1 MRRFFARIRRP
12 LLIGSLATG
21 TVLGFGSGFASLSHR
36 CQEDGAHHG
45 DRSGD
50 GPCHRGRWG
59 RWRGE
64 RPDAPRP
71 DDDASR

>member
-1 MRRFFARIRRP
+1 VRRFFTRIRRP

-21 TVLGFGSGFASLSHR
+21 TVLGFGSGFASLHR
-36 CQEDGAHHG
+36 WHGDGAHH
-45 DRSGD
+45 DH
-50 GPCHRGRWG
+50 GPCHGRGGG

-71 DDDASR
+71 PDGDAERQ

>member
-1 MRRFFARIRRP
+1 MRRLWERVRRP

-21 TVLGFGSGFASLSHR
+21 TVLGFGSGFASMHYR
-36 CQEDGAHHG
+36 WHDGMHH
-45 DRSGD
+45 DR
-50 GPCHRGRWG
+50 GPCHGRGS

-71 DDDASR
+71 PADGERQ

>member
-1 MRRFFARIRRP
+1 VRRLWYRIRRP

-21 TVLGFGSGFASLSHR
+21 TVLGFGSGFASMHHR
-36 CQEDGAHHG
+36 WHGDGAHH
-45 DRSGD
+45 DR
-50 GPCHRGRWG
+50 GPCHG

-71 DDDASR
+71 RDGDVERQ